1 MRNEQLGKTNTQGQ
15 WEAYCKNK
23 EVKSFMDEMRRLD
36 RMGRAVGYSNEMQRL
51 STKDI
56 LGGKK

>member
-1 MRNEQLGKTNTQGQ
+1 MSSLEKLIHKGQ

-23 EVKSFMDEMRRLD
+23 EVKSFMAEMRRLD
-36 RMGRAVGYSNEMQRL
+36 RMGRAVGYSNEMRRL

-56 LGGKK
+56 LGAR

>member
-1 MRNEQLGKTNTQGQ
+1 MSSLEKLIHQGQ

-56 LGGKK
+56 LGDKK